1 MRCPFDCGLA
11 NYAGSSCRVLEHV
24 DGDAVCAAEIDAK
37 VVLAGSEDVDAFYK
51 SGSIGIKRISF
62 LGKTMNGSTA

>member
-1 MRCPFDCGLA
+1 M
-11 NYAGSSCRVLEHV
+11 LEHV